1 MPQKFKKTSGDLRGL
16 GRLAIDATLGVT
28 DLVEAL
34 HHNIT
39 GRSGIASTRQD
50 GRAGG
55 LAGRVYEL
63 VRGTT
68 RVAGYGIDVALELLA
83 APLSGLSDRPERE
96 HIQSAVNGVLG
107 DHLAGTGNPLA
118 ISMGFRRHGK
128 TLSLNRQALSSV
140 IPDASGRILVLV
152 HGLCMNDLQWSRA
165 RPDGTL
171 HDHGLALQDGLGYTT
186 VYLHYNTGLNIAG
199 NGSTLSE
206 LLEDLVKAWPVEVE
220 RVDIVAHSMGGLVS
234 RSALHHA
241 ENAGHTWAGHARK
254 VVFLGTPHHGAP
266 LERSGHWFDLILG
279 ATPFAAPLAKIGK
292 IRSAG
297 ITDLR
302 HGGTAADG
310 SGLPPLPEGI
320 SFYAIAGT
328 SGPQDSP
335 LRNKILGDGLV
346 PVDSALGLHNDPLRE
361 LAFPP
366 ENRVIAHGANHM
378 ELLND
383 EAVYAALVHML
394 STGNGKAPA

>member
-1 MPQKFKKTSGDLRGL
+1 MPQKFKKTSDDLRGL
-16 GRLAIDATLGVT
+16 GRLAIDATLGIT

-34 HHNIT
+34 HHNIS
-39 GRSGIASTRQD
+39 GRSWIASTRQD
-50 GRAGG
+50 GRADG
-55 LAGRVYEL
+55 LAGRVYEA

-68 RVAGYGIDVALELLA
+68 RVAGYGIDVALELLS

-107 DHLAGTGNPLA
+107 DHLVGTGNPLA
-118 ISMGFRRHGK
+118 ITMQFRRHGK
-128 TLSLNRQALSSV
+128 TLGLNRQALSGV
-140 IPDASGRILVLV
+140 IPDASGRILLLV

-171 HDHGLALQDGLGYTT
+171 HDHGLALQEGLGYTA

-199 NGSTLSE
+199 NGRTMAE

-220 RVDIVAHSMGGLVS
+220 RVDILAHSMGGLVA
-234 RSALHHA
+234 RSAHHHA
-241 ENAGHTWAGHARK
+241 ENAGHRWAGLVSK
-254 VVFLGTPHHGAP
+254 IVFLGTPHHGAP

-279 ATPFAAPLAKIGK
+279 ATPFAAPFAKIGK

-310 SGLPPLPEGI
+310 SAMALPDGVTC
-320 SFYAIAGT
+320 YAIAGT

-335 LRNKILGDGLV
+335 LRNKLLGDGLV
-346 PVDSALGLHNDPLRE
+346 PVDSALGLHDDPLRA
-361 LAFPP
+361 LAFPS

-383 EAVYAALVHML
+383 EAVYAAIEHML
-394 STGNGKAPA
+394 SDDNGKAPV

>member
-1 MPQKFKKTSGDLRGL
+1 MTREHRNTSANLRGI
-16 GRLAIDATLGVT
+16 GRLAIDATLGIT

-34 HHNIT
+34 HHNIS
-39 GRSGIASTRQD
+39 GQSGITPLRQD
-50 GRAGG
+50 GRTGG
-55 LAGRVYEL
+55 LTGMVYNSI
-63 VRGTT
+63 RGTT
-68 RVAGYGIDVALELLA
+68 RIAGFGIDRALHVLA
-83 APLSGLSDRPERE
+83 APLSALNDRPERE

-118 ISMGFRRHGK
+118 ITMQVRRHGE
-128 TLSLNRQALSSV
+128 TLDLSHQALSSV
-140 IPDASGRILVLV
+140 IPDASSRVLLLV

-171 HDHGLALQDGLGYTT
+171 HDHGQALQDGLGYTA

-199 NGSTLSE
+199 NGRTMADLV
-206 LLEDLVKAWPVEVE
+206 EDLVNAWPVEVE
-220 RVDIVAHSMGGLVS
+220 RLDILAHSMGGLVA
-234 RSALHHA
+234 RSAHHHA
-241 ENAGHTWAGHARK
+241 ESMGYRWSGLARK
-254 VVFLGTPHHGAP
+254 IVFLGTPHHGAP

-279 ATPFAAPLAKIGK
+279 ATPFAAPFAKIGK

-302 HGGTAADG
+302 HGGSAADG
-310 SGLPPLPEGI
+310 SGLPPLPDGVAC
-320 SFYAIAGT
+320 YAIAGT

-346 PVDSALGLHNDPLRE
+346 PVDSALGFHDDPLRE
-361 LAFPP
+361 LAFPS

-383 EAVYAALVHML
+383 EAVYAAIEHML
-394 STGNGKAPA
+394 SADDGKANA